1 MICQD
6 NVPLMPSSSLPRR
19 GEQPLLG
26 GKGGSQG
33 LSFYV
38 SHLVCG
44 CVYGWMDA
52 RAAESVL
59 FYQSVVRHEWD
70 GRGITRVSGF
80 RLEHE

>member
-1 MICQD
+1 
-6 NVPLMPSSSLPRR
+6 MPSSSLPRR
-19 GEQPLLG
+19 GEQPLLGGKG

-44 CVYGWMDA
+44 CVCGWMDA
-52 RAAESVL
+52 RAAEGVL
-59 FYQSVVRHEWD
+59 FYQSMVRHEWD

-80 RLEHE
+80 GLEHE